1 MPQKDSNS
9 VFRGGAL
16 HCSTGDNYD
25 NNLRLEMTFDLNFP
39 SNNPE
44 TSQLKLG
51 LGEVLFVLGANG
63 TGKSGL
69 MQKFLQ
75 QNQGSSKKISAHRQ
89 TWMYTDTLDMT
100 PANKVQTEQTLKSQD
115 LLPHSRY
122 KDDYASQRT
131 SITIYELIDAE
142 NVRARKI
149 AEAFDNEDI
158 NRAIEAAKAE
168 SPLAIINDLIQQ
180 SNIPIRITIHENDR
194 LMASKDGGGKYGVA
208 QLSDGER
215 NALLIA
221 GDVLTA
227 PEGTLIII
235 DEPERH
241 LHRSIISPLLSRL
254 FEQRRDCSFVISTH
268 DYNLPLENPH
278 ARILLLRSC
287 SFSGQDAQSW
297 EADELKTDAE
307 IDDVLKKDLLGARRK
322 ILFVEGTDDSL
333 DKSLY
338 SLIFPM
344 VSVIPKGNCR
354 EVERAVVGVRECER
368 LHWLQVWGIAD
379 GDGWDEQHLEAKR
392 EKGIYLVPYY
402 SVEAIYFHPE
412 IIKLIAGRQASNL
425 GDSSEKFNQSAIDA
439 GLDAIRDHTERLSK
453 NVTKKVNRQRIM
465 EQIPNDDDL
474 LKGDPVNIQNESA
487 KILEERK
494 NELDT
499 AVNEKKWLKIIEKTP
514 IRSSQA
520 PNNISTALKFRTDE
534 DYQKAVRT
542 LLSEDTNAVTFV
554 RDLFGDLA
562 NQILDQ
568 P

>member
-1 MPQKDSNS
+1 MFN
-9 VFRGGAL
+9 
-16 HCSTGDNYD
+16 
-25 NNLRLEMTFDLNFP
+25 LNFP
-39 SNNPE
+39 SDNPE
-44 TSQLKLG
+44 TSQLRFG
-51 LGEVLFVLGANG
+51 PGEVLFVLGANG

-69 MQKFLQ
+69 MQRFLQ
-75 QNQGSSKKISAHRQ
+75 QNPESSRKISAHRQ

-100 PANKVQTEQTLKSQD
+100 PAKKVQTEQNLKSED
-115 LLPHSRY
+115 LSSHSRY
-122 KDDYASQRT
+122 RDGYASQRA

-149 AEAFDNEDI
+149 AEAVDNKDM
-158 NRAIEAAKAE
+158 NRATEEAKTE
-168 SPLAIINDLIQQ
+168 SPIAIINSLLQQ
-180 SNIPIRITIHENDR
+180 SNIPIKITIHENDR
-194 LMASKDGGGKYGVA
+194 LMASKNGGEKYGVA
-208 QLSDGER
+208 ELSDGER

-221 GDVLTA
+221 GNVLTA

-254 FEQRRDCSFVISTH
+254 FEQRQDCSFVISTH
-268 DYNLPLENPH
+268 DYSLPLENPH
-278 ARILLLRSC
+278 TRILLLRSC
-287 SFSGQDAQSW
+287 SFSGQNAQSW
-297 EADELKTDAE
+297 EADELETDAE

-322 ILFVEGTDDSL
+322 ILFVEGTDASL

-354 EVERAVVGVRECER
+354 EVEQAVVGIRACER
-368 LHWLQVWGIAD
+368 LHWIQALGIAD
-379 GDGWDEQHLEAKR
+379 GDGWNEQHIEAKKG
-392 EKGIYLVPYY
+392 KGIYLVPYY

-412 IIKLIAGRQASNL
+412 IIKFIAGRQASTF
-425 GDSSEKFNQSAIDA
+425 GDSSEQLNQSAIDA
-439 GLDAIRDHTERLSK
+439 GLGAVCDHTERLSR
-453 NVTKKVNRQRIM
+453 NVAKKVSRQRIM

-474 LKGDPVNIQNESA
+474 LKGDPINIQNESA

-499 AVNEKKWLKIIEKTP
+499 AVNENKWLEIIEKAP

-520 PNNISTALKFRTDE
+520 PNDISKALKFRTVE
-534 DYQKAVRT
+534 DYQKAVRV
-542 LLSEDTNAVTFV
+542 LLSEDANAVAFV
-554 RDLFGDLA
+554 RDLFKGLA
-562 NQILDQ
+562 TQILDDQ